1 MIEGA
6 FEFLENSSALN
17 QLCLHL
23 RCDLLVKWELF
34 NDEIEIVEEGLLNIF
49 TDITVESGLDVERLI

>member
-1 MIEGA
+1 M
-6 FEFLENSSALN
+6 ENSSALN